1 MNHFPFAQEFQRIID
16 VRVIR
21 NVDQPL
27 VSGACFLLSGNVF
40 IQISDWVALGLDI
53 GGGKRNPRRIVIEE
67 SRVVID
73 KMFAQSG
80 FLKLLRGGVFG

>member
-1 MNHFPFAQEFQRIID
+1 MYHFPFAQEFQRIID
-16 VRVIR
+16 VWVIR

-27 VSGACFLLSGNVF
+27 VGGACFLLSGNVF
-40 IQISDWVALGLDI
+40 IQIGDGITLGLDI
-53 GGGKRNPRRIVIEE
+53 GGSEWYSRRIVIEE
-67 SRVVID
+67 SGVVID